1 MDPFTLQCDA
11 IPGRPRVLAF
21 RGDEEL
27 GRSFEYDVYFTVGE
41 HDALA
46 LDPERVLGK
55 GASLT
60 IGVESGAAEVSGCV
74 AEIELLED
82 VPSAVF
88 RMRVV
93 PPLWFL
99 RRSAHNRVFVDESVP
114 DILSRVLTQA
124 GLAADAFELRLD
136 RRYKKREHVC
146 QYQESDL
153 DFVERWM
160 QREGLYYF
168 FDHGAP
174 GSKLV
179 ICDSPS
185 DHAPGRA
192 DPIAYHP
199 VMSADE
205 SSGQHFR
212 VFRASLTA
220 LPKEVAEADYNYL
233 TPDTKVDGSEPVA
246 TELGAEVRRWAVNE
260 ADADGAARVAK
271 LRAEL
276 ELSRR
281 TRYVAKGRELSIHA
295 GFTFGLER
303 HPAAEL
309 DREYLAVRVVRWG
322 QLSAPHDRIV
332 PFFTPEEAAELGREL
347 VHVEIEAIASDV
359 QFRPARRTP
368 WPRAAGLELGLV
380 DGADDSDYA
389 QLDEHGRYLVKL
401 MMDENPSP
409 AGKAS
414 ARIRMIQPHGGK
426 QEGWHLPLRKGTE
439 VLIAFIGGDPDR
451 PVIAAAVPNALT
463 PSPVTRANSTKNVL
477 QTGGESR
484 IEIEDLPGQ
493 QYIDVSTPPESTF
506 LHLGAHAG
514 LGDHNVVLS
523 TSGDGRIETGTNRD
537 VTIGGDQNEDIQG
550 NLTES
555 YHANQTTHVAAAFQ
569 ETLDAGATQTI
580 HAGLDQTITGGL
592 DQKIDGG
599 EQRSVSGGVTETING
614 SRIQTI
620 DGGAV
625 ETVSAT
631 QTQTIG
637 GGATIKSGG
646 TYTIKADGGITLK
659 TDGPMNMMANTWHMN
674 APGGQLNVDNFFV
687 QMVSMDVRMFD
698 IMCTPNL
705 AAVNI
710 IGVALS
716 ATAAR
721 IDVIMMRK
729 AEFAGAVLQ
738 NRGMVMEAGVTTK
751 SVFGAT
757 FALGFLTFL

>member
-1 MDPFTLQCDA
+1 MDPFTLRCDA

-21 RGDEEL
+21 RGNEEL
-27 GRSFEYDVYFTVGE
+27 GRSFEYDVFFTVGE
-41 HDALA
+41 QDALA
-46 LDPERVLGK
+46 LDPEGALGQP
-55 GASLT
+55 ASLT
-60 IGVESGAAEVSGCV
+60 IGVETDAAEVSGRV

-88 RMRVV
+88 RVRIV

-99 RRSAHNRVFVDESVP
+99 RRSAHNRVFVDESIP
-114 DILSRVLTQA
+114 DILSRVLKQA
-124 GLAADAFELRLD
+124 GLAADTFELRLD
-136 RRYKKREHVC
+136 REYAPREHVC

-168 FDHGAP
+168 FDHSAP

-179 ICDSPS
+179 ICASPS
-185 DHAPGRA
+185 HHAPGRA
-192 DPIAYHP
+192 DPVAYHP

-205 SSGQHFR
+205 SADQHFR
-212 VFRASLTA
+212 IFRASLTA
-220 LPKEVAEADYNYL
+220 LPKEVATADYNYL
-233 TPDTKVDGSEPVA
+233 TPDAKVGGAEPMT

-260 ADADGAARVAK
+260 ADADGASRIAK
-271 LRAEL
+271 LRAEF

-281 TRYVAKGRELSIHA
+281 KRYTARGRELSIHA
-295 GFTFGLER
+295 GFTF
-303 HPAAEL
+303 EL
-309 DREYLAVRVVRWG
+309 DCHPSGDLDRAYLAVRVVRWG
-322 QLSAPHDRIV
+322 QLSAPQERIV
-332 PFFTPEEAAELGREL
+332 PFFTARDAAEIGRDV
-347 VHVEIEAIASDV
+347 VHVEIDAIASDV

-368 WPRAAGLELGLV
+368 WPRVGGLELGLI
-380 DGADDSDYA
+380 DGPGDGSYA

-401 MMDENPSP
+401 MMDENDSP

-439 VLIAFIGGDPDR
+439 VLVAFVSGDPDR
-451 PVIAAAVPNALT
+451 PVIVGAVPNALT
-463 PSPVTRANSTKNVL
+463 PSPVTSSNSTKNVL

-484 IEIEDLPGQ
+484 IEIEDRPGQ
-493 QYIDVSTPPESTF
+493 QYLDLSTPPETTF

-523 TSGDGRIETGTNRD
+523 TAGDGRINTGTNRD
-537 VTIGGDQNEDIQG
+537 ITIGADQNEDVKG

-555 YHANQTTHVAAAFQ
+555 YHANQATHVAAAFQ
-569 ETLDAGATQTI
+569 ETIDAGATQTI
-580 HAGLDQTITGGL
+580 HAGLEQTITGGH

-614 SRIQTI
+614 SRMQTI
-620 DGGAV
+620 TGGSV

-637 GGATIKSGG
+637 GGAAIKSGS
-646 TYTIKADGGITLK
+646 TYTIKADGGITLRS
-659 TDGPMNMMANTWHMN
+659 DGPINMMASTWQMH
-674 APGGQLNVDNFFV
+674 APGGQLNVDNHFL
-687 QMVSMDVRMFD
+687 SIATKDVRMFD
-698 IMCTPNL
+698 IMFAPNGVSL
-705 AAVNI
+705 NI
-710 IGVALS
+710 VGIALG

-721 IDVIMMRK
+721 IDVIMSRK
-729 AEFAGAVLQ
+729 AEFAGLVLQ
-738 NRGMVMEAGVTTK
+738 NRGSVMKTGATTK
-751 SVFGAT
+751 KIFGAT
-757 FALGFLTFL
+757 FALGFLSFL